1 MSKYYQNFKQS
12 LNDVFRLLQLEM
24 VISLGPEGPEP
35 RRPRKDCFSI
45 AIKDEQ
51 ETAFPLALKARQ
63 LSQSNLGGRVRI
75 KLNMF

>member
-24 VISLGPEGPEP
+24 VISLGPEP
-35 RRPRKDCFSI
+35 RRPWKDCLSI

-75 KLNMF
+75 KLNMFW